1 MVTLT
6 NYTRDEF
13 LEIFRKAKARRAEWQ
28 RLAERELN
36 EMSDRIV
43 RAKAENKEMLG

>member
-13 LEIFRKAKARRAEWQ
+13 LEIFRKAKARKAEWQ
-28 RLAERELN
+28 KQAEKELN
-36 EMSDRIV
+36 EMSDRI
-43 RAKAENKEMLG
+43 AKAKVENKKVFG